1 MNNGKLHV
9 KGIMFDLDGTVLDTR
24 PAYLEAAKIAFQIIG
39 QTAPTD
45 VVSLE
50 IPKRMEQKQPLTGIV
65 DGDRK
70 AFVDVYLKIF
80 YKISASKT
88 KPMPKVAEVLEVL
101 SKKAKLAV
109 ITMRFAPGHTI
120 LSELKQFQLE
130 HYFEHVITGLD
141 TAKPKPSPEA
151 LQKTVAAFRVRMSEC
166 VIVGDSVVDIAA
178 GKAAGAK
185 TVAVLTGLYSQ
196 EELAAAKPD
205 FIIKDVTE
213 LLSLIS

>member
-1 MNNGKLHV
+1 MNNSKLNV
-9 KGIMFDLDGTVLDTR
+9 KGIMFDLDGTVLDTK
-24 PAYLEAAKIAFQIIG
+24 PAYLEAAKIAFKIIG

-50 IPKRMEQKQPLTGIV
+50 IPKRMEQKLPLTGIV
-65 DGDRK
+65 DGNRK
-70 AFVDVYLKIF
+70 AFVDVYLKTF

-88 KPMPKVAEVLEVL
+88 KPMPKVADALKVL

-120 LSELKQFQLE
+120 LSELRQFKLE
-130 HYFEHVITGLD
+130 HYFDHVVTGLD
-141 TAKPKPSPEA
+141 TVNPKPSPEA
-151 LQKTVAAFRVRMSEC
+151 LQKTVAAFGVHMSEC

-196 EELAAAKPD
+196 VELAAAKPD
-205 FIIKDVTE
+205 FIISDVTE
-213 LLSLIS
+213 LPTLIS